1 MDARRVLDLLARLAA
16 AELDV
21 WLDGGWGVDA
31 LLAEQTRAHDD
42 LDLASRIE
50 DSKRLEEVL
59 AGCGYRTAGGGLP
72 SSFEL
77 VDDAGHQVDVHPVAF
92 DDQGDGIYVMAD
104 GSRWVYPA
112 AGFGGSGSIA
122 GQAVPCL
129 TPEVMLV
136 NHSTGYALD
145 ADHERDVTALC
156 ERFGLP
162 LPSFA
167 RVPRR

>member
-1 MDARRVLDLLARLAA
+1 MDEEPVLDLLARLAV

-42 LDLASRIE
+42 LDLVSWIE
-50 DSKRLEEVL
+50 DSNRLEEVL
-59 AGCGYRTAGGGLP
+59 AECGYRTAGGGLP

-112 AGFGGSGSIA
+112 AAFGWVGQHRRA
-122 GQAVPCL
+122 GRAVPDAGGDARQPLDRLRARCR
-129 TPEVMLV
+129 PRARRD
-136 NHSTGYALD
+136 GAL
-145 ADHERDVTALC
+145 
-156 ERFGLP
+156 
-162 LPSFA
+162 
-167 RVPRR
+167 

>member
-1 MDARRVLDLLARLAA
+1 MDAQRVLDLLARLAA
-16 AELDV
+16 ARLDV

-42 LDLASRIE
+42 LDLVSRIE
-50 DSKRLEEVL
+50 DSSRLEQVL
-59 AGCGYRTAGGGLP
+59 GESGYRTAGGGLP

-77 VDDAGHQVDVHPVAF
+77 VDHAGHQVDVHPVAF
-92 DDQGDGIYVMAD
+92 DANGDGIYVMAD
-104 GSRWVYPA
+104 GSLWVYPA
-112 AGFGGSGSIA
+112 AGFGWSGTIA

-145 ADHERDVTALC
+145 ADHEHDVTALC
-156 ERFGLP
+156 ERFRLP

>member
-1 MDARRVLDLLARLAA
+1 MDEERVLDLLARLAA
-16 AELDV
+16 AEIDV

-42 LDLASRIE
+42 LDLVSWIE
-50 DSKRLEEVL
+50 DSNRLEEVL
-59 AGCGYRTAGGGLP
+59 AECGYRTAGGGLP

-77 VDDAGHQVDVHPVAF
+77 VDDTGHQVDVHPVAF
-92 DDQGDGIYVMAD
+92 DDQGDCIYVMAD

-112 AGFGGSGSIA
+112 AGFGGSGSIVS
-122 GQAVPCL
+122 QAVPCL

>member
-1 MDARRVLDLLARLAA
+1 MDAERVLDLLARFAA
-16 AELDV
+16 AGLDI

-31 LLAEQTRAHDD
+31 LLAQQTRPHDD
-42 LDLASRIE
+42 LDLVSRIE
-50 DSKRLEEVL
+50 DSPRLEEVL
-59 AGCGYRTAGGGLP
+59 AECGYRLAGGGLP

-77 VDDAGHQVDVHPVAF
+77 VDDAGHQVDVHPVSIDA
-92 DDQGDGIYVMAD
+92 QGDGIYVMAD
-104 GSRWVYPA
+104 GSLWVYPA
-112 AGFGGSGSIA
+112 AGFGGSGTIA

-136 NHSTGYALD
+136 SHSTGYALD
-145 ADHERDVTALC
+145 ADHERDVTALS
-156 ERFGLP
+156 ERYGLP